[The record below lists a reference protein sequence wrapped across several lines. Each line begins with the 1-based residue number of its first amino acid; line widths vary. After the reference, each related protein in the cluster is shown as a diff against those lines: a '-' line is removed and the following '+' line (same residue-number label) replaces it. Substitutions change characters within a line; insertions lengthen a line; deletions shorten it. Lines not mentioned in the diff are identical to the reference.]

1 MELIDTHT
9 HPFDEA
15 FDVDRAEVV
24 ARACEAGVRRMM
36 CPAIDAATHA
46 ALFGLCDAYPDVCL
60 PMMGL
65 HPTSV
70 NDNPDWR
77 REVALVEEY
86 LSGGV
91 SRRFYAVGEV
101 GLDFY
106 WSREWQREQEEAF
119 RRQVEFSLRFGLPLV
134 IHTREA
140 WPEML
145 GLLREF
151 RGSGVRGVMHAFSG
165 TWEEYEAVKACGDFL
180 FGIGGV
186 VTYKKSTL
194 PEVVSRMPLGDMVLE
209 TDAPLSAA
217 GSLPGEAQRAGL
229 HRPRLQ
235 ESGRTEG
242 HRSGGGGCG
251 DIRQCVPDVRHLILP
266 SPVFN
271 EFVTSA
277 ASRITKKSLN
287 CTPFP
292 AHGGPCGVFYSIFVE
307 VVEEIIGLWEGRQCF

>member
-1 MELIDTHT
+1 MRLLTICGGHGIMN
-9 HPFDEA
+9 
-15 FDVDRAEVV
+15 V
-24 ARACEAGVRRMM
+24 A
-36 CPAIDAATHA
+36 HA
-46 ALFGLCDAYPDVCL
+46 A
-60 PMMGL
+60 
-65 HPTSV
+65 
-70 NDNPDWR
+70 R
-77 REVALVEEY
+77 RYGARN
-86 LSGGV
+86 
-91 SRRFYAVGEV
+91 RR
-101 GLDFY
+101 
-106 WSREWQREQEEAF
+106 
-119 RRQVEFSLRFGLPLV
+119 
-134 IHTREA
+134 
-140 WPEML
+140 
-145 GLLREF
+145 
-151 RGSGVRGVMHAFSG
+151 
-165 TWEEYEAVKACGDFL
+165 
-180 FGIGGV
+180 
-186 VTYKKSTL
+186 
-194 PEVVSRMPLGDMVLE
+194 
-209 TDAPLSAA
+209 PLSAA